1 MPKNRILTA
10 SQAVFVGPTPATGY
24 HFFNAS
30 TPSLIS
36 GVGFTNRINELFR
49 IQDVSYSF
57 AFQNEPV
64 SQFGDLAP
72 IDYVTNQPPTVN
84 LSLSY
89 VLSNFINEKN
99 LGFTL
104 SSGSSQVG
112 CLSGMLTKVSDDKN
126 YFIEIES
133 EGQDAHQLNPTP
145 TQTNII
151 GIGNGYI
158 SNYSLDAS
166 VGSFPNVS
174 VDIEGLN
181 MVIYGAGTYNSIPAI
196 NPVNGTQI
204 TNAFFELPT
213 GFSNLSGMAI
223 NSNSQTISA
232 LRPGDITFSLGYT
245 DLGASTTDWKVQSV
259 SLSIPMSRESI
270 DQLGS
275 RYAFSKE
282 LQTPITATLSVNA
295 VVGDF
300 VTGDI
305 YNLFYNCGSDR
316 YNGQLIFKSPCDTT
330 TQIAGYLFRGMELT
344 SQEYSS
350 SIGSN
355 KTVSMNF
362 NIPIGGPLAT
372 GSNLLLSG
380 ISYFK

>member
-1 MPKNRILTA
+1 MPRNRIISAAESLY
-10 SQAVFVGPTPATGY
+10 VGPTPSTGAHYRNGATL
-24 HFFNAS
+24 
-30 TPSLIS
+30 SLVS
-36 GVGFTNRINELFR
+36 GVGFTNLVNELFR
-49 IQDVSYSF
+49 VQDCGYSF
-57 AFQNEPV
+57 SFSNEPV

-84 LSLSY
+84 LNFSY
-89 VLSNFINEKN
+89 VLSNFINEKS

-112 CLSGMLTKVSDDKN
+112 CLSGILTKVSDDKN
-126 YFIEIES
+126 YFLEINS
-133 EGQDAHQLNPTP
+133 EGQDAHQTNPT
-145 TQTNII
+145 QSNVV

-166 VGSFPNVS
+166 VGSFPTVS
-174 VDIEGLN
+174 VDVEGLN
-181 MVIYGAGTYNSIPAI
+181 MIIYGAGAYNSIPAI
-196 NPVNGTQI
+196 NPTNGTQI
-204 TNAFFELPT
+204 SNVFFELPT
-213 GFSNLSGMAI
+213 GFTNLTGAAT
-223 NSNSQTISA
+223 NSNSQTISV
-232 LRPGDITFSLGYT
+232 LRPGDITFNLGYT

-305 YNLFYNCGSDR
+305 YNLFYNCGTDR
-316 YNGQLIFKSPCDTT
+316 YNGHLIFKSPCDTT
-330 TQIAGYLFRGMELT
+330 TQIAGYLFRGMELV
-344 SQEYSS
+344 SQEYSTS
-350 SIGSN
+350 VGSN
-355 KTVSMNF
+355 KTISATF
-362 NIPIGGPLAT
+362 NVPIGGPLAT
-372 GSNLLLSG
+372 GSNILMSG
-380 ISYFK
+380 VSYFK